1 MVHSGIRRDSLPGCG
16 YVVWQDAGE
25 FTFTTDSVFVAAFAH
40 LVKKAQVL
48 ELGSGTGAISLFLA
62 ARGAEKVTGIEF
74 NPKVTALMER
84 SIKDNG
90 LEETV
95 KVIGGDLREIN
106 KYFKTESMD
115 LVIAN
120 PPYRNSGNVRKI
132 GTAACHEVTADLR
145 DFFKA
150 AAYAVRYRRAF
161 CHCAAARPFCRV
173 HAAGGGVWLAA
184 KRLQWVHSA
193 VDKPAWIFL
202 MEMVKGGSY
211 GLDVLPPLVMY
222 NADGTLSAQ
231 ALAYYDKSKEQAK

>member
-48 ELGSGTGAISLFLA
+48 ELGSGTGAISLFLT

-115 LVIAN
+115 LVIA
-120 PPYRNSGNVRKI
+120 
-132 GTAACHEVTADLR
+132 
-145 DFFKA
+145 
-150 AAYAVRYRRAF
+150 
-161 CHCAAARPFCRV
+161 
-173 HAAGGGVWLAA
+173 
-184 KRLQWVHSA
+184 
-193 VDKPAWIFL
+193 KPALPQQRQYPQNWHCRL
-202 MEMVKGGSY
+202 PRGNGGF
-211 GLDVLPPLVMY
+211 
-222 NADGTLSAQ
+222 A
-231 ALAYYDKSKEQAK
+231 

>member
-95 KVIGGDLREIN
+95 KVIGGDLR
-106 KYFKTESMD
+106 
-115 LVIAN
+115 
-120 PPYRNSGNVRKI
+120 
-132 GTAACHEVTADLR
+132 

-150 AAYAVRYRRAF
+150 AAYAVRYRGRFAIVQLPDRF
-161 CHCAAARPFCRV
+161 AECMQ
-173 HAAGGGVWLAA
+173 LAA
-184 KRLQWVHSA
+184 EFGLQPKRLQWVHSA

>member
-74 NPKVTALMER
+74 NPKVTALM
-84 SIKDNG
+84 
-90 LEETV
+90 
-95 KVIGGDLREIN
+95 
-106 KYFKTESMD
+106 
-115 LVIAN
+115 
-120 PPYRNSGNVRKI
+120 
-132 GTAACHEVTADLR
+132 VTADLR

-150 AAYAVRYRRAF
+150 AAYAVRYRGRFAIVQLPDRF
-161 CHCAAARPFCRV
+161 AECMQ
-173 HAAGGGVWLAA
+173 LAA
-184 KRLQWVHSA
+184 EFGLQPKRLQWVHSA

>member
-1 MVHSGIRRDSLPGCG
+1 M
-16 YVVWQDAGE
+16 
-25 FTFTTDSVFVAAFAH
+25 
-40 LVKKAQVL
+40 
-48 ELGSGTGAISLFLA
+48 
-62 ARGAEKVTGIEF
+62 
-74 NPKVTALMER
+74 
-84 SIKDNG
+84 
-90 LEETV
+90 
-95 KVIGGDLREIN
+95 REIN

-120 PPYRNSGNVRKI
+120 PPYRNSGNTRKI

-150 AAYAVRYRRAF
+150 AAYAVRYRGRFAIVQLPDRF
-161 CHCAAARPFCRV
+161 AECMQ
-173 HAAGGGVWLAA
+173 LAA
-184 KRLQWVHSA
+184 EFGLQPKRLQWVHSA

-222 NADGTLSAQ
+222 KADGTLSAQ

>member
-1 MVHSGIRRDSLPGCG
+1 M
-16 YVVWQDAGE
+16 AA

-90 LEETV
+90 LLEETV

-120 PPYRNSGNVRKI
+120 PPYRNSGNTRKI

-150 AAYAVRYRRAF
+150 AAYAVRYRGRFAIVQRALPL
-161 CHCAAARPFCRV
+161 CSCPT
-173 HAAGGGVWLAA
+173 
-184 KRLQWVHSA
+184 
-193 VDKPAWIFL
+193 
-202 MEMVKGGSY
+202 
-211 GLDVLPPLVMY
+211 VLP
-222 NADGTLSAQ
+222 SACSWRRS
-231 ALAYYDKSKEQAK
+231 LACSPNVCNGYTVRLTNLHGYF

>member
-120 PPYRNSGNVRKI
+120 PPYRN
-132 GTAACHEVTADLR
+132 EVTADLR

-150 AAYAVRYRRAF
+150 AAYAVRYRGRFAIVQLPDRF
-161 CHCAAARPFCRV
+161 AECMQ
-173 HAAGGGVWLAA
+173 LAA
-184 KRLQWVHSA
+184 EFGLQPKRLQWVHSA

-222 NADGTLSAQ
+222 SADGTLSAQ

>member
-120 PPYRNSGNVRKI
+120 PPYRNSGNTRKI

-150 AAYAVRYRRAF
+150 AAYGGVCCALPRAF

-184 KRLQWVHSA
+184 QTFA
-193 VDKPAWIFL
+193 
-202 MEMVKGGSY
+202 MG
-211 GLDVLPPLVMY
+211 
-222 NADGTLSAQ
+222 AQ
-231 ALAYYDKSKEQAK
+231 RG